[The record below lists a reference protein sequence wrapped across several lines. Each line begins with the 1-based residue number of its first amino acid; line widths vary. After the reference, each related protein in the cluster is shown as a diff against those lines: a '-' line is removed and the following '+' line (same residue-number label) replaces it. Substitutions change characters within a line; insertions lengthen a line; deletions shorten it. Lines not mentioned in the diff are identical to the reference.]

1 MSKLA
6 LRLLGA
12 PEITRDGEPVGGFR
26 SNKARALLF
35 YVAVSGRSNSRARLA
50 ALLWG
55 DLPQENAD
63 ANLRKTLTNLRR
75 IAAPHLTITR
85 YSVALN
91 DENPLRLD
99 VREFEAAFETT
110 LAGDDPDA
118 IKSAVALYRG
128 DFLDGFYVR
137 QAPEFE
143 AWQLAER
150 YRLREQMAVALQALA
165 EQEAEQGHYAAAI
178 AHAQRLL
185 EMEPLREDVHRLLMA
200 LFAQNGQRAQA
211 LAQYERVTHVLAE
224 ELAVEPG
231 EKTAALFEEIRDSRF
246 VTPALHHNLPAPT
259 TSFVGRDPEMAR
271 FRAWLQDD
279 AARLLTITGPGGAG
293 KSRLA
298 EEAARGAVGAFAGG
312 VWLVPLAALEDVADV
327 ATALATTLQIKL
339 SGRATPEEQVT
350 RSLRRKNAL
359 LILDNAEHLVSQA
372 LARFLQALLTGCPA
386 LQIVVTSRQRLEMQA
401 ERVLTLP
408 GLAFP
413 DAPATVAG
421 LSYPARQLFRQRAA
435 AHGRPL
441 PETAEVDEAILL
453 LCRLTDGLPL
463 ALELA
468 ATWTPVIPLAEIVSG
483 IEGGLDMLAT
493 RMHDILVR
501 HRTIQTVFDTTW
513 ELLSEKE
520 RQIMQR
526 LAYFRG
532 RFSLDA
538 AAAVAQARPGHLR
551 ALVNKS
557 LVRARQGGH
566 YDIHELIRHYAVAK
580 LSAQP
585 GEEEEVALHH
595 GRYYAAFLA
604 EREEAIQGQD
614 YLLASAEI
622 EREVDNVRK
631 AWEWMVTT
639 GSLEELANSAE
650 TLHYYFMNTQS
661 LFDEAARRFE
671 QAARALTANRGEEV
685 GPLVGRLYLKAAVN
699 RRMLAQLDEA
709 ARLAEES
716 LHHARRQE
724 LAPDVTRATS
734 TLSVIRMQQN
744 DNETAPRL
752 ANSAVA
758 LARELDDDVNLCLCL
773 NNLAYVLASTGKTQ
787 EAIESIEE
795 SLALARM
802 IDFPHGELS
811 ALNMLSVYLMWQGQA
826 AAAEEILEQLVARC
840 RQSVTKSRLAQAVN
854 NLGLVYKLRGALQR
868 AQPLLEEAVQLYE
881 EVGQVH
887 YAALT
892 TMLLGELALEDGRE
906 EDAWRQLREALQTA
920 QELEMQSLD
929 LTGLQIY
936 GQLLQA
942 GGKRDEAIA
951 VLTLVINH
959 PATAKDTRE
968 ATRKKLLAL
977 REATPPQAFATAE
990 GAGSALEPEDVVA
1003 EALTAAMSFL

>member
-35 YVAVSGRSNSRARLA
+35 YVAVSGRSVSRARLA

-75 IAAPHLTITR
+75 IAASHLTITR
-85 YSVALN
+85 HNVTLN

-99 VREFEAAFETT
+99 VREFEAART
-110 LAGDDPDA
+110 GDDVDA
-118 IKSAVALYRG
+118 LESAVALYG
-128 DFLDGFYVR
+128 GEFLDGFYVR

-150 YRLREQMAVALQALA
+150 YRLREQMAKALQSLA
-165 EQEAEQGHYAAAI
+165 EQEAGQGNYAAAI

-211 LAQYERVTHVLAE
+211 LAQYETVIHVLAE

-231 EKTAALFEEIRDSRF
+231 QKTTALFEEIRDGHF
-246 VTPALHHNLPAPT
+246 VAPALRHNLPAPT

-271 FRAWLQDD
+271 VRAWLQDD
-279 AARLLTITGPGGAG
+279 AARLLTITGPGGSG

-298 EEAARGAVGAFAGG
+298 EEAARGAAEAFVDG
-312 VWLVPLAALEDVADV
+312 VWLAPLAALEDVANV
-327 ATALATTLQIKL
+327 ATALATALQIKL
-339 SGRATPEEQVT
+339 SGRALPEEQVV
-350 RSLRRKNAL
+350 RYLRRKRAL
-359 LILDNAEHLVSQA
+359 LLLDNAEHLISEA
-372 LARFLQALLTGCPA
+372 LSSLLKALLTGCPA
-386 LQIVVTSRQRLEMQA
+386 LQIIVTSRQRLEMQA
-401 ERVLTLP
+401 EQVLVLP
-408 GLAFP
+408 GLSFP
-413 DAPATVAG
+413 DVPATVAG
-421 LSYPARQLFRQRAA
+421 LSYPARELFRQRAA

-441 PETAEVDEAILL
+441 PETAEVDEAILQ
-453 LCRLTDGLPL
+453 LCRLVGGLPL

-468 ATWTPVIPLAEIVSG
+468 ATWAPVMSPADIASG
-483 IEGGLDMLAT
+483 IEGGLDILAT
-493 RMHDILVR
+493 HMHDVPVR

-513 ELLSEKE
+513 ELLSAKE
-520 RQIMQR
+520 RRIMQR

-532 RFSLDA
+532 SFSLDA
-538 AAAVAQARPGHLR
+538 ATAVAQARSAHLR
-551 ALVNKS
+551 TLVHKS
-557 LVRARQGGH
+557 LVRTRQGGR
-566 YDIHELIRHYAVAK
+566 YDIHELIRHYAAAK
-580 LSAQP
+580 LGEQP

-595 GRYYAAFLA
+595 GQYYAGFLA
-604 EREEAIQGQD
+604 EREEAIQGPG
-614 YLLASAEI
+614 YLQASAEI

-661 LFDEAARRFE
+661 LFGEAARRFE
-671 QAARALTANRGEEV
+671 QAARALAANQGADAK
-685 GPLVGRLYLKAAVN
+685 PLVGRLLLKAAVN

-709 ARLAEES
+709 GRLADES
-716 LHHARRQE
+716 LYHAQRQE
-724 LAPDVTRATS
+724 LAPDVARATS

-744 DNETAPRL
+744 DGETALRL

-758 LARELDDDVNLCLCL
+758 LAREVDDGVDLCLCL
-773 NNLAYVLASTGKTQ
+773 NNLAYVLASTGKTE

-795 SLALARM
+795 SLALARTL
-802 IDFPHGELS
+802 DFPHGELS
-811 ALNMLSVYLMWQGQA
+811 ALNMLGVYLMWQGKDA
-826 AAAEEILEQLVARC
+826 AGEEIFEQLVALC
-840 RQSVTKSRLAQAVN
+840 RQSATKSRLAQAVN
-854 NLGLVYKLRGALQR
+854 NLGLVYKARGALQQ
-868 AQPLLEEAVQLYE
+868 AHPLLEEAVQLYE

-892 TMLLGELALEDGRE
+892 TMLLGEMALEDGRK
-906 EDAWRQLREALQTA
+906 EDAWRLLREALQIA
-920 QELEMQSLD
+920 QELEMQSLN

-942 GGKRDEAIA
+942 EGKGDEAIA
-951 VLTLVINH
+951 VLTLVANH
-959 PATAKDTRE
+959 SATAEDIRE
-968 ATRKKLLAL
+968 VTRKKLQAL
-977 REATPPQAFATAE
+977 REATPSQAFAAA
-990 GAGSALEPEDVVA
+990 GATGSALEPEDVVA
-1003 EALTAAMSFL
+1003 EALTAANRQ